1 MLQFETDTMLT
12 VTDTITWQMRLV
24 GDGAILKAL
33 ARHRKPADSCSH
45 TICSSASRCTR
56 FQSR

>member
-1 MLQFETDTMLT
+1 MLQFETDTTLA

-33 ARHRKPADSCSH
+33 ACHRKLADYCSH
-45 TICSSASRCTR
+45 TICSPASRCTR
-56 FQSR
+56 IQSR